1 MVLQNVSAE
10 VTIPEA
16 LLHTVISMAIVFA
29 VLILISFIIYLLKF
43 VPALLAGDR
52 KKKAEESKQAVPAA
66 KTVKPKTEQPAA
78 SAGAAAPAGDQ
89 QIVAVLAGAVAA
101 YMEAETGVPV
111 EADGLVIRSIKK
123 RSF

>member
-43 VPALLAGDR
+43 VPGLLAGDR
-52 KKKAEESKQAVPAA
+52 KKKAEVRETVPV
-66 KTVKPKTEQPAA
+66 KETVKPKAEQPAA
-78 SAGAAAPAGDQ
+78 VTAAPAGEQ
-89 QIVAVLAGAVAA
+89 QIVAVLAAAVAA

-123 RSF
+123 RSFSN